1 MSINFSISRY
11 PKDSDSFDSSV
22 DVTAVG
28 ADAWGE
34 LLGMAPEQLADV
46 YPLTDVHAERVLR
59 LTGIA
64 LDLET
69 YEYFLEPSSG

>member
-1 MSINFSISRY
+1 MTVYFLVTCY
-11 PKDSDSFDSSV
+11 PKDGDQPLSST

-28 ADAWGE
+28 SEAWGE

-46 YPLTDVHAERVLR
+46 YPLTQEHAERVQQ

-64 LDLET
+64 LDLEK
-69 YEYFLEPSSG
+69 YEYFLETEAD